1 MALDFSALQ
10 AEITRDADVNS
21 SAATLLADLAARVE
35 ATKGDPAAVQALADS
50 LRANSDTL
58 AAAVAANTPSDPSAR
73 KK

>member
-50 LRANSDTL
+50 LRANSDAL
-58 AAAVAANTPSDPSAR
+58 AAAVVANTPADPSAR
-73 KK
+73 KR